1 MEKLPIT
8 FDEAIEVA
16 RSNEKVFNDLV
27 IWVLDYEN
35 ETDFRKL
42 TFWKKIKQ
50 YFHNILWAI
59 IAPDLIPPTNMKLK
73 LYRKLIE
80 LSEKV
85 KYV

>member
-1 MEKLPIT
+1 MEKLPTT

-16 RSNEKVFNDLV
+16 RNNEKVFNDLV
-27 IWVLDYEN
+27 IWVVDYEN

-42 TFWKKIKQ
+42 TFWKKIKR
-50 YFHNILWAI
+50 YFSSILWAI

-73 LYRKLIE
+73 VYHKLIE